1 MINQTDYFPS
11 LNLFSNTFYS
21 GNRARGPNRQTPVKS
36 ASRIRYCCNYE
47 KVAYNECQVTL
58 LILQIYS
65 SMSVP

>member
-1 MINQTDYFPS
+1 MKLIIIFS
-11 LNLFSNTFYS
+11 LDLFSSTLYS
-21 GNRARGPNRQTPVKS
+21 GNRARAPNQQNPAKS

-47 KVAYNECQVTL
+47 KVVYNECQVTL